1 MKLDNNDLTF
11 LCQQAITAAWQAG
24 RAIAS
29 MTGQQLEV
37 KTKKGGASLASQV
50 VTQVDHLAQE
60 AILDILQPTCSRF
73 DLALLTE
80 ESPDDFKRLEKDYF
94 WCIDPLDGTLSFI
107 ESTPGYAVSIALVAK
122 DGTPY
127 IGVVYDPVEQTLY
140 HAIKGG
146 GTFKNDLPWQVKPT
160 ASQQLTVVFDPSFKQ
175 HEKFSET
182 VEKLKNHSLKMGYT
196 NFKSIFY
203 GGSVMNACQVLENS
217 PACYFKLP
225 KPEKGGG
232 CLWDYAATVCIFLEM
247 GAIAS
252 DMQGNP
258 IDLNRSESIFLN
270 HKGVLFTT
278 DKVLADSILNL
289 Y

>member
-24 RAIAS
+24 RAILS
-29 MTGQQLEV
+29 MTDQQVEV
-37 KTKKGGASLASQV
+37 KTKKGGVSLASQV
-50 VTQVDHLAQE
+50 VTQVDLLAQE
-60 AILDILQPTCSRF
+60 AILDILLPSCSRF

-107 ESTPGYAVSIALVAK
+107 NSTPGYAVSIALVAK

-146 GTFKNDLPWQVKPT
+146 GAFKNDLPWQPKDT
-160 ASQQLTVVFDPSFKQ
+160 KKQQLTVVFDPAFKQ
-175 HEKFSET
+175 HEKYLET
-182 VEKLKNHSLKMGYT
+182 VERLKKLTIAMGYQK
-196 NFKSIFY
+196 FKSIFY

-225 KPEKGGG
+225 KSEKGGG

-247 GAIAS
+247 GMIAR

-258 IDLNRSESIFLN
+258 IDLNRSDSTFLN
-270 HKGVLFTT
+270 HKGVLFAT
-278 DKVLADSILNL
+278 DKALADAILNL